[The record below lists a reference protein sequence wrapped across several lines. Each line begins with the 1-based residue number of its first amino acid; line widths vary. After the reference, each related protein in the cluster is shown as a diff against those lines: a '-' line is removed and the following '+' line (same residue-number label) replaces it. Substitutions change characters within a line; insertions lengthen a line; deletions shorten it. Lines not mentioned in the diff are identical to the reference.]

1 MKFGITLFATDEGIW
16 PSALGK
22 AVEERGFDSIWLAEH
37 SHIPASRETP
47 FPLGGELPR
56 EYYRAYDPFVA
67 LASISSVTDRIL
79 LGTAITLVIQR
90 DPIHTAKAVATLDQ
104 VSGGRAVLGVGVG
117 WNLEEM
123 RNHGTDPSARGRLAD
138 ERLAAIREIWTKE
151 EAEFHGSLVDF
162 DPIYCWPKPVRQ
174 PHPPIY
180 VGGNSAAAVA
190 RAIRHGAGWL
200 PFSVPEPRLV
210 AQQLAM
216 TERAGDGGST
226 AITITSFDPSNHA
239 VLAAYMESRVERI
252 LFLLPTGRESE
263 TLHRLDGLASQIES
277 LQ

>member
-1 MKFGITLFATDEGIW
+1 MKFGVTLFATDEGIW

-67 LASISSVTDRIL
+67 LASISSVTERIL
-79 LGTAITLVIQR
+79 LGTAITLIIQR

-123 RNHGTDPSARGRLAD
+123 RNHGTDPSVRGRLAD

-151 EAEFHGSLVDF
+151 QAEFHGTLVDF
-162 DPIYCWPKPVRQ
+162 DQIYSWPKPVRQ

-190 RAIRHGAGWL
+190 RAIRHDAGWL
-200 PFSVPEPRLV
+200 PFAVPEPRLV
-210 AQQLAM
+210 DQQLAM
-216 TERAGDGGST
+216 AERAGGGDST
-226 AITITSFDPSNHA
+226 PITITSFDPSKRA
-239 VLAAYMESRVERI
+239 VLSAYMESRVERI
-252 LFLLPTGRESE
+252 LFLLPEGRESE
-263 TLHRLDGLASQIES
+263 TLHRPDGLAGLIES
-277 LQ
+277 MQ